1 MKTKGTF
8 AQTQR
13 RSFTSPRR
21 LIFTVIAVALVAL
34 MGACAPQVVEV
45 ERVVEKVVE
54 VPATGPPDLDYQGEL
69 VVMFDGGYMPPEGL
83 TDAQRAAGETGNEYM
98 AELIAQWEEMHP
110 GIDVVPFG
118 VPEAP
123 PGAQTCTDLV
133 HEDRDRRWARPRS
146 DALLRW
152 YRL

>member
-1 MKTKGTF
+1 M
-8 AQTQR
+8 
-13 RSFTSPRR
+13 
-21 LIFTVIAVALVAL
+21 
-34 MGACAPQVVEV
+34 
-45 ERVVEKVVE
+45 
-54 VPATGPPDLDYQGEL
+54 LDYEGEL

-123 PGAQTCTDLV
+123 ARRPDLSDLV
-133 HEDRDRRWARPRS
+133 HEDRYRRRSRP
-146 DALLRW
+146 
-152 YRL
+152 